1 MNFSDS
7 PESEVH
13 LEPSETYTM
22 ERKSNIDIWE
32 GYKYASAESLVKDI
46 LLYFFFSF
54 FFSQH
59 PRIVWIHSVS
69 VSTAGDQSL
78 LVRMQSFPKN

>member
-46 LLYFFFSF
+46 LLYFFFF
-54 FFSQH
+54 FF
-59 PRIVWIHSVS
+59 RNILGLYGFIWFRFR
-69 VSTAGDQSL
+69 L
-78 LVRMQSFPKN
+78 LGISHY

>member
-46 LLYFFFSF
+46 LLYFFFF
-54 FFSQH
+54 FFFATS
-59 PRIVWIHSVS
+59 
-69 VSTAGDQSL
+69 
-78 LVRMQSFPKN
+78 